1 MDTWLGY
8 FIVTRN
14 KDNVNQDSWALL
26 IDELNQIVGVGNKCH
41 ERGNTKAPRGIVD
54 RFNHGTEELP
64 DWYSNAYL
72 YVANFNVNAIDF
84 DKFQNRLVN
93 LFDVPKY
100 KVTYTTAHN
109 LEENQR
115 FRTSVVATYEINNPP
130 RITVELLGCAADD
143 QLCETEESR
152 QEVLQ
157 VLADNKAKWGEGE

>member
-14 KDNVNQDSWALL
+14 KDNVNQDNWVLL

-54 RFNHGTEELP
+54 RFNYGTEEAP
-64 DWYSNAYL
+64 SWYSNAYL
-72 YVANFNVNAIDF
+72 YVANFNVGAIDF

-93 LFDVPKY
+93 LFDVPEH
-100 KVTYTTAHN
+100 KVTYTTATQTHRYR
-109 LEENQR
+109 L
-115 FRTSVVATYEINNPP
+115 SVTATYAVNDVD

-143 QLCETEESR
+143 QLCTTEESR
-152 QEVLQ
+152 QEVLA
-157 VLADNKAKWGEGE
+157 VLAANPQAWGEGVE